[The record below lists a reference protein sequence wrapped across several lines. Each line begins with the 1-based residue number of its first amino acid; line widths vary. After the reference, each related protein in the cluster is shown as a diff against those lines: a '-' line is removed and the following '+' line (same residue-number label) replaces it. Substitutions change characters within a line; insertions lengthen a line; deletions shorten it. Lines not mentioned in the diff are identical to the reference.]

1 VIKKE
6 KVMNPVSLSSPDN
19 VFSQFNTPSYVPKTN
34 VDYSS
39 SVWNY
44 ETLAQE
50 PKKKK
55 RILPALLVTA
65 AVIAAVALTPKMAE
79 KLKIKQEISKLNPDN
94 LLFKDHIGSFEKL
107 GDKVKYTA
115 LKSFNKIADKVKS
128 VEEKIQGLALKGW
141 ERLNDFVSNLKK
153 KKVPTPD
160 ATAAKTVTP
169 PVKPPAAP
177 PTT

>member
-1 VIKKE
+1 
-6 KVMNPVSLSSPDN
+6 MNPVSLSSPDN
-19 VFSQFNTPSYVPKTN
+19 VFSQFSTPSYIPKTN

-50 PKKKK
+50 PKRKK
-55 RILPALLVTA
+55 RVLPALLVTA

-79 KLKIKQEISKLNPDN
+79 KLKIKKEISKLNPDN
-94 LLFKDHIGSFEKL
+94 LLFKDCIDSFEKL

-141 ERLNDFVSNLKK
+141 EKLDGFVSNLKK

-160 ATAAKTVTP
+160 APAAKTVTP

-177 PTT
+177 PAT